1 MGIGYPQI
9 AFDESKGA
17 VVDLSYTDLIE
28 RLYDLERLA
37 EPPMPGEQGGCS
49 SSYDRRS
56 RYNAADH
63 TYQDWDANDDGS
75 GFIRHEDDWMV
86 VFERTGP
93 GVIWRVWSALPAS
106 GHVQIFIDESATPV
120 VDMPFRDFFERFMS
134 EIPPLNF
141 PALAPTLSR
150 GRNRFI
156 PIPYNHSC
164 KIRFAPGWG
173 AYYHITHTTF
183 PQGTTLPHVSGSF
196 DRAACL
202 ALAQADRILTQ
213 RGWRHAQHANETS
226 ERITV
231 TIPAGMTLP
240 IHTLYGNRAICG
252 LHVALDQPEPAD
264 AQQLLRELALSIHWD
279 GETQPSVWSPL
290 GDFFGSA
297 PGVNQYRA
305 LPLGVTDGG
314 FYSNWFM
321 PFSSQ
326 ASLSMANDG
335 LIPRTLTF
343 TIRHRPLERSADQL
357 LRFHAKWHR
366 DAFLEQAQ
374 AERRSIDWPLL
385 LVEGQGRFCGIHLHV
400 WNTWPEPAELAES
413 WWYGRWDRKSIDWW
427 WGEGD
432 EKFFVDGERF
442 PSTFGTGSE
451 DYIGYA
457 WAAEPPF
464 PTFESAYACQPFVAL
479 NGNGHTSVSRFH
491 ICDDVPFQTSFAG
504 YIEKYKGNQWGQ
516 GGQCL
521 YAAVAYWYQQ
531 AGSSDRYPTAPV
543 AERVGYDSTP

>member
-1 MGIGYPQI
+1 MKY
-9 AFDESKGA
+9 
-17 VVDLSYTDLIE
+17 SYTDLVE
-28 RLYDLERLA
+28 RLYNLERLA
-37 EPPMPGEQGGCS
+37 EPPLLGEQAGCC

-56 RYNAADH
+56 RYNAVTN

-75 GFIRHEDDWMV
+75 GFIRTEGDWIV
-86 VFERTGP
+86 VFERDGP
-93 GVIWRVWSALPAS
+93 GIIWRVWSALPAS
-106 GHVQIFIDESATPV
+106 GHIQIFIDDQPV
-120 VDMPFRDFFERFMS
+120 PVIDLPFRDFFEHFNQ

-141 PALAPTLSR
+141 PSLAPTLSR

-164 KIRFAPGWG
+164 KIRLAPGWG
-173 AYYHITHTTF
+173 AYYHFTYSAF
-183 PQGTTLPHVSGSF
+183 PAGTLLPHFNGTFNRS
-196 DRAACL
+196 DCL
-202 ALAQADRILTQ
+202 ALAEADRILNQ
-213 RGWRHAQHANETS
+213 RGWRLPRSNGDMLEHVT
-226 ERITV
+226 ITV
-231 TIPAGMTLP
+231 PPGATVPVHNIV
-240 IHTLYGNRAICG
+240 GNRAITG
-252 LHVALDQPEPAD
+252 LRVALDLPEPPLD
-264 AQQLLRELALSIHWD
+264 QQVLRELTLSIHWD

-297 PGVNQYRA
+297 PGRQFYRA

-314 FYSNWFM
+314 FYCHWFM

-326 ASLSMANDG
+326 ASIAITNDG
-335 LIPRTLTF
+335 ASAQTLRF
-343 TIRHRPLERSADQL
+343 SICHRALTQSADTL

-366 DAFLEQAQ
+366 DAFLEQAH
-374 AERRSIDWPLL
+374 AEGRLIDWPLL
-385 LVEGQGRFCGIHLHV
+385 LAEGQGRFCGIHLHV
-400 WNTWPEPAELAES
+400 WNSWPAPTESADS
-413 WWYGRWDRKSIDWW
+413 WWYGRWDRKSINWW

-432 EKFFVDGERF
+432 EKFFIDGERF

-464 PTFESAYACQPFVAL
+464 PTFESAYASQPYVAL

-491 ICDDVPFQTSFAG
+491 ICDDVPFQSSFAG
-504 YIEKYKGNQWGQ
+504 YIEKYKGNQWGE

-531 AGSSDRYPTAPV
+531 PGSQDRYGVVPV
-543 AERVGYDSTP
+543 SERVY